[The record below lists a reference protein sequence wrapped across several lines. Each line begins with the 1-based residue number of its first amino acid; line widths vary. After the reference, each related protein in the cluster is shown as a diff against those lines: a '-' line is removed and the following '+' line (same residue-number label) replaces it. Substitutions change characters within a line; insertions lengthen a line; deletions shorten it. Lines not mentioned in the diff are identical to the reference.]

1 MGYAQGT
8 ELLGRV
14 GRGWRKGWRGQ
25 EHPRYD
31 SAASSGELGGAME
44 ERRGEEST
52 SESEPDQ
59 ALLKIS
65 PYSGLS

>member
-31 SAASSGELGGAME
+31 SAASSGELGGVKE
-44 ERRGEEST
+44 ERRGEERRG
-52 SESEPDQ
+52 EHD
-59 ALLKIS
+59 
-65 PYSGLS
+65 

>member
-31 SAASSGELGGAME
+31 SAASSGELGGVKE
-44 ERRGEEST
+44 ERRGEERRG
-52 SESEPDQ
+52 EERRGEHD
-59 ALLKIS
+59 
-65 PYSGLS
+65 